1 MAGARAFRKRSISSP
16 KDEKYQAQ
24 AAGSW
29 ALKIELS
36 GAATLSVWKVPPST
50 GRPVWDTWLGE
61 LYPTRIRVVGYSWG
75 VFAQRVANTAAPS
88 VVGLLVASAATFNM
102 TVGFIN
108 AFLLA
113 TALLAILLPETEGRD
128 LQ

>member
-1 MAGARAFRKRSISSP
+1 V
-16 KDEKYQAQ
+16 E
-24 AAGSW
+24 
-29 ALKIELS
+29 
-36 GAATLSVWKVPPST
+36 GAAIDRTTS
-50 GRPVWDTWLGE
+50 LGHLAWR